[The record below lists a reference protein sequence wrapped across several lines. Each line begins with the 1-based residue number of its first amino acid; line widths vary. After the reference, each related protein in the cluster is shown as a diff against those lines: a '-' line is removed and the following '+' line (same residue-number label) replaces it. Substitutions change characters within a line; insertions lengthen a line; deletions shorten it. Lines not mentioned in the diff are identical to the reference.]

1 MRYHATRHAARRTD
15 DFVFHQLIPYLGNK
29 RKLLPLIQA
38 AVSTTGLDPGQSTFL
53 DAFSGSTVVSR
64 FAKRLGFQ
72 VTANDWEPYAEVLAQ
87 AAVALN
93 EAPVYFGARSYAEI
107 LRELSSLPP
116 REGWITQHLCP
127 DNDAQPDISRE
138 RMFYMRKNG
147 MRLDAVRE
155 RIAEWEHAGKLTP
168 LQRAAL
174 LAPLLYQAC
183 WLSNTS
189 GVFKGFHRGWG
200 GSTGTALYR
209 IQADLN
215 VQPSLFFDNGREN
228 FALRIDASELALR
241 SQEGK
246 PVDLVYLDP
255 PYNQHPYG
263 SNYHVLNTLTLWDKP
278 ELPRKITGR
287 GNKAA
292 IRQDWRSSRRS
303 AYNHREGAANAYKQL
318 AASLHARFLCTSY
331 STDGL
336 IPLQEMLHA
345 NLARGEVTLFLQ
357 GYKRY
362 RVSSQRFSARPMN
375 IEFVLLTD
383 SSRHASRSAESYLEE
398 IQQAEAVALSDPTAR
413 QVGTSKVTAT
423 SPEQP
428 ASVAALPAAPG
439 IGG

>member
-1 MRYHATRHAARRTD
+1 MRYNASQHAARSTE

-29 RKLLPLIQA
+29 RKLLHLIQCA
-38 AVSTTGLDPGQSTFL
+38 IDATCLSPERSTFL

-87 AAVALN
+87 ASIALN
-93 EAPVYFGARSYAEI
+93 QAPAYFGTHTLAQV
-107 LRELSSLPP
+107 LQELASLPP
-116 REGWITQHLCP
+116 CAGWITQHLCP
-127 DNDAQPDISRE
+127 TDDEHPDMARE

-155 RIAEWEHAGKLTP
+155 RIAEWEREGKLTV
-168 LQRAAL
+168 LERAAL

-209 IQADLN
+209 IQADLDLR
-215 VQPSLFFDNGREN
+215 PSLFFDNGRRN
-228 FALRIDASELALR
+228 TTSCRDAGDLALY
-241 SQEGK
+241 SQQSA
-246 PVDLVYLDP
+246 PYDFAYLDP
-255 PYNQHPYG
+255 PYNQHPYS

-278 ELPRKITGR
+278 ELPPKITGR

-292 IRQDWRSSRRS
+292 IRLDWRDVRRS
-303 AYNHREGAANAYKQL
+303 AYNHREQAVEAYRQLTALLNA
-318 AASLHARFLCTSY
+318 HFLCTSY

-336 IPLQEMLHA
+336 IPLPELLEA
-345 NLARGEVTLFLQ
+345 NLARGDVTLFLQ

-362 RVSSQRFSARPMN
+362 RVSSQRFSTRPMN
-375 IEFVLLTD
+375 IEFVLLTNTG
-383 SSRHASRSAESYLEE
+383 RRASRSVESYLKE
-398 IQQAEAVALSDPTAR
+398 IRQAEAAALCAPTAG
-413 QVGTSKVTAT
+413 QAETSRV
-423 SPEQP
+423 
-428 ASVAALPAAPG
+428 ASYSS
-439 IGG
+439 